1 MGANVIATRTTISGP
16 DRPLLL
22 GYIRA
27 DALTTDREIRLATS
41 DLAGY
46 AAREGYSLGRVFVER
61 TEQVPAAFEALMAEA
76 ERTGAGAVLMPGPQ
90 PRLLPCAWTRQ
101 PGPSD
106 RRRPR

>member
-1 MGANVIATRTTISGP
+1 MIATKTTIGGP

-27 DALTTDREIRLATS
+27 DALTTEREIGLATA

-46 AAREGYSLGRVFVER
+46 AAQAGYALGRVFVER
-61 TEQVPAAFEALMAEA
+61 TERVPAAFEALMVEA

-90 PRLLPCAWTRQ
+90 P
-101 PGPSD
+101 G
-106 RRRPR
+106 